1 MGSRIA
7 AHFANAGI
15 PALLLDIVL
24 PDQPDRNA
32 AALKGLEVAR
42 KQRPEGFF
50 TEAAV
55 KLVTVGN
62 FEDDLEALQECDWII
77 EAVTENFEIK
87 RRLLEK
93 VAGHRRP
100 GAIIS
105 TNTSGIPLA
114 RLAEGFSPDFRRN
127 FLGTHFF
134 NPPRY
139 LHVLELVPGP
149 ETEPEVLEFVSDF
162 CDRRLGKGVVPCKDT
177 PNFIGNRVGVVF
189 FCATAQK
196 LSVEEGYTIEEVD
209 TLTGPLIGLP
219 RTATYRLMDLIGID
233 ICHHIAQNGYDLSPQ
248 DPWRDRFRPLEFIRQ
263 MMQRGWLGDKTGQGF
278 FKRVGKEKEIHVLD
292 LKTLEYHPAAKV
304 SFPSVDAV
312 KGVTDLGE
320 RLRMLVHANDRAGN
334 FLWKLL
340 SDLFLYCAE
349 RIPEISDRVVE
360 IDRVMRWGFAWTLG
374 VFEMWDAIGVEETV
388 ARMRQEGRRIPENVA
403 AMLDSGARSF
413 YRAADRA
420 GEPRTEYYDFAAK
433 RYQPLEARPG
443 IVTLSGMK
451 RARGTV
457 KKAAGASLVDL
468 GDGVLAVELHAKG
481 NVFGEQQLEMIQAG
495 LEEAAR
501 NFAALVIA
509 SEALAFSAGPNLA
522 PVLEAARNADWKAI
536 ESMLRRF
543 QGFNM
548 AVKYAKRPV
557 VAAVFGMT
565 AGGGCETA
573 LHAARI
579 QASAETYMGLT
590 DASAGLIPAAGGTKE
605 LLLHAGAARALDLIA
620 SARVST
626 SADHARELG
635 LLRPLD
641 CVSMNPERILGDAKT
656 QALALVQNYVP
667 GAPRTDI
674 AVAGEAGFAQL
685 KAGAQQARE
694 ANKISDHDLAI
705 AEKLAW
711 VLSGGKLSGAQQ
723 VSEQYLLDLEREA
736 FLGLCGQPKTL
747 ERMESLVKTGKPLR
761 N

>member
-32 AALKGLEVAR
+32 AARKGLEVAR

-62 FEDDLEALQECDWII
+62 FEDDLKAIQDCDWII
-77 EAVTENFEIK
+77 EAVTENLEIK
-87 RRLLEK
+87 RKLLEK
-93 VAGHRRP
+93 VVLYRKP
-100 GAIIS
+100 GTIIS
-105 TNTSGIPLA
+105 TNTSGIPL
-114 RLAEGFSPDFRRN
+114 RQLAEGFSPDFRRN

-139 LHVLELVPGP
+139 LHVLEFIPGP
-149 ETEPEVLEFVSDF
+149 ETDPQVLEFVSDF

-189 FCATAQK
+189 FGGTVYK
-196 LSVEEGYTIEEVD
+196 LSVEEGYTIEEAD
-209 TLTGPLIGLP
+209 ALTGPLIGLP

-233 ICHHIAQNGYDLSPQ
+233 ICHHIAQNGYDLAPD
-248 DPWRDRFRPLEFIRQ
+248 DPWRDRFKPPEFMKQ
-263 MMQRGWLGDKTGQGF
+263 MMQRGWLGDKTGQGY

-312 KGVTDLGE
+312 KDVKDLGD
-320 RLRMLVHANDRAGN
+320 RLRKLVNSNDRAGN

-388 ARMRQEGRRIPENVA
+388 NRMRREGRGIPGNVA
-403 AMLDSGARSF
+403 ALLDSGAKSF
-413 YRAADRA
+413 YRTADRA
-420 GEPRTEYYDFAAK
+420 GEPRMEYFDFRTN
-433 RYQPLEARPG
+433 RYQLLEPRPG
-443 IVTLSGMK
+443 IFTLAEMK

-457 KKAAGASLVDL
+457 KKGAGASLVDL
-468 GDGVLAVELHAKG
+468 GDGVLALELHARG
-481 NVFGEQQLEMIQAG
+481 NILGEQQLEMIRVG
-495 LEEAAR
+495 LDEAAR
-501 NFAALVIA
+501 NYQALVIA
-509 SEALAFSAGPNLA
+509 SEAAAFSAGPNLA
-522 PVLEAARNADWKAI
+522 PVLEAARNGDFKWI
-536 ESMLRRF
+536 ESMLRRY
-543 QGFNM
+543 QELNM
-548 AVKYAKRPV
+548 AVKYSARPV
-557 VAAVFGMT
+557 VAAVFGPT
-565 AGGGCETA
+565 AGAGCETA

-590 DASAGLIPAAGGTKE
+590 DVTAGLIPAGGGTKE
-605 LLLHAGAARALDLIA
+605 LLLRAGDARAMDLIG

-626 SADHARELG
+626 SAEHARELG
-635 LLRPLD
+635 LLRAFD
-641 CVSMNPERILGDAKT
+641 CVSMNPERILGDAKA
-656 QALALVQNYVP
+656 QALALAAGYKP
-667 GAPRTDI
+667 GAPRNDI
-674 AVAGEAGFAQL
+674 PVSGEAGLAAL
-685 KAGAQQARE
+685 NAGAWNARE
-694 ANKISDHDLAI
+694 ANKISDHDFAV
-705 AEKLAW
+705 AGKLAY
-711 VLSGGKLSGAQQ
+711 VLSGGKLSGTQT

-736 FLGLCGQPKTL
+736 FLSLCGMPKTL
-747 ERMESLVKTGKPLR
+747 ERMESLVKTGKPVR